1 MLYFASTFSR
11 VMTAS
16 LWSLLAG
23 LILYLLFDFL
33 EHLRLILTYK
43 APYSELF
50 VLALAH
56 LPTAVYQLIP
66 LALLIGSLAGSAA
79 MARDRE
85 LIALLLSGQGL
96 FRRSL
101 PFLTC
106 AAAAGLLMFVWGEWC
121 TPFAE
126 RAYREHLD
134 FSVLQLQRPEA
145 AGVNGRWFKGPSG
158 IWRVSGGSGR
168 KLAGVSLYGFDRLGN
183 LERRWD
189 AESLIF
195 EDGGWVAEGLK
206 RLDSGN
212 GAAKGQRLRLPALQ
226 EKPQH
231 FQAYWRPP
239 GELNLQ
245 GIFHVVELRR
255 EQGLDTLEYET
266 ESIMRLALPLLCLS
280 MPLWALGMAWRRGR
294 VGRSSGRLVTMGLGM
309 MIGLVFFLA
318 ISAGRGAALAGIC
331 PPVPAILGIP
341 AVSFVLGL
349 FALGRTRL

>member
-11 VMTAS
+11 VVAAS

-66 LALLIGSLAGSAA
+66 LALLIGTLAGSAA

-126 RAYREHLD
+126 RAYSEHLN
-134 FSVLQLQRPEA
+134 FSVLQLQRPEGE
-145 AGVNGRWFKGPSG
+145 GVNGRWFKGPSG
-158 IWRVSGGSGR
+158 IWRVSGGSGS
-168 KLAGVSLYGFDRLGN
+168 KLAGVSLYGFDRHGE

-189 AESLIF
+189 AERLSF
-195 EDGGWVAEGLK
+195 EDGGWTAEGLK
-206 RLDSGN
+206 HLDSASA
-212 GAAKGQRLRLPALQ
+212 AAKRQRLRLPALQ

-231 FQAYWRPP
+231 FQAHWRPP
-239 GELNLQ
+239 REMNLQ
-245 GIFHVVELRR
+245 QIFHVALRRR
-255 EQGLDTLEYET
+255 EQGLNALEYET

-280 MPLWALGMAWRRGR
+280 MPLWALGMVWRRR
-294 VGRSSGRLVTMGLGM
+294 KVGRSSGRLLTIGMGM
-309 MIGLVFFLA
+309 MMGLVFFLA
-318 ISAGRGAALAGIC
+318 ISAGRGAALAGLY

-349 FALGRTRL
+349 FALRRTRL